1 MDQSSASSSS
11 HEPQQ
16 MRSYA
21 AKINQSA
28 CENGLGASTVPKITS
43 QTIWKTSVWLESTP
57 SCQHLGYILPCI
69 HPANNSEGLQQ
80 GGTMEMKRDFSKD
93 SSATMSCILF
103 LKTIL
108 QLPQM
113 VGDELDEATQMRM
126 QQRAEELSQ
135 KMTWM
140 LQELEQRTEDLE
152 QKTEEPSSFDW
163 GALLFAAS
171 RQWWFWVI
179 AAVPALV
186 FGLCWPV
193 QNLTTD
199 GIEVRGL
206 VHDYI
211 TVFRQE
217 LVNSFLPVPQRAF
230 EVGSA
235 FEGWSPHE
243 NDVTYHVFVPR
254 APPGFSFHLEP
265 CAVGQTLARN
275 FRVRVD
281 LECICRPEQLVNR
294 QCYLHHSTGERRRN
308 WDPSV
313 LDILCTDSYLDSEKT
328 ALWFHHLPRDSWRA
342 LPLSSRCRLRMPPSR
357 RSGKFQL
364 RKGSKVITI
373 EMMFGVQQG
382 MSDIFVS
389 SQSTKGRFTPS
400 TTWPESYAV
409 AETKFFTQLALQAPP
424 DSPHL
429 RCLQVCARILVG
441 TGFSTYALKTV
452 VMHLLTTIP
461 LRAWRRRYFL
471 EQLEDI
477 MQYYQ
482 PDNYFLGALRPWSMW
497 SMVYLR

>member
-1 MDQSSASSSS
+1 MA
-11 HEPQQ
+11 
-16 MRSYA
+16 
-21 AKINQSA
+21 
-28 CENGLGASTVPKITS
+28 
-43 QTIWKTSVWLESTP
+43 
-57 SCQHLGYILPCI
+57 
-69 HPANNSEGLQQ
+69 
-80 GGTMEMKRDFSKD
+80 GGNDY
-93 SSATMSCILF
+93 
-103 LKTIL
+103 
-108 QLPQM
+108 
-113 VGDELDEATQMRM
+113 ELDEATQMLM

-135 KMTWM
+135 KMTWL
-140 LQELEQRTEDLE
+140 LQELEQR
-152 QKTEEPSSFDW
+152 TEEPSSFDW

-171 RQWWFWVI
+171 RQWQFWVI

-186 FGLCWPV
+186 FGLCWWVRKRSRKLEGSNEEESSSSSVEPEEEEEGNDDANVVGSLLENLLRRPV

-217 LVNSFLPVPQRAF
+217 LVNSFLPVPQRFF

-235 FEGWSPHE
+235 FEGWSPHK
-243 NDVTYHVFVPR
+243 NDATYRVLVPLG

-265 CAVGQTLARN
+265 CAVGPLARN

-313 LDILCTDSYLDSEKT
+313 LYILCTDFYLDAEKT
-328 ALWFHHLPRDSWRA
+328 AVWFCRLVRRCWWT
-342 LPLSSRCRLRMPPSR
+342 LPLSSRCRLRMLPSR
-357 RSGKFQL
+357 RSCKFQV
-364 RKGSKVITI
+364 RKGSKFITI

-389 SQSTKGRFTPS
+389 SQSTEGPFTPS

-471 EQLEDI
+471 ERLEDI
-477 MQYYQ
+477 MRYLQGCLEEKRLDHFFFGNERVPSGIILPPDLQEAEPLNLFQSLVQY
-482 PDNYFLGALRPWSMW
+482 PVAHAKALYDFQ
-497 SMVYLR
+497 YLQEQLRRLLTLEC